1 MLRYIQAG
9 IIKWVTPQTIAQ
21 QGSYSGKFKGGLTDL
36 VAIVQS
42 YFTAGLI
49 TVTGANV
56 DAATTTS
63 VGVVELATLA
73 ETVRGT
79 DTERAVT
86 PSSLAPYTV
95 AIAAAGWAAGGVG
108 RSIKSI
114 TAATHL
120 RGLLPKAYVYGTDG
134 TTYTLIA
141 STSSITIA
149 NGNIVVDIATIDI
162 PANGIIVITQ

>member
-95 AIAAAGWAAGGVG
+95 AIAVAGWTDAGGG
-108 RSIKSI
+108 ISEKSI
-114 TAATHL
+114 DGTTHL
-120 RGLLPKAYVYGTDG
+120 RGLLPKAYVYSTDG
-134 TTYTLIA
+134 TNYTSIV
-141 STSSITIA
+141 STSVIRIS
-149 NGNIVVDIATIDI
+149 NGNITVKIATTDI

>member
-21 QGSYSGKFKGGLTDL
+21 QGSYSGKFKSGLTDL
-36 VAIVQS
+36 VAIIQS

-49 TVTGANV
+49 SVN
-56 DAATTTS
+56 AATNTTS
-63 VGVVELATLA
+63 GVVEFATLA
-73 ETVRGT
+73 ETVAGT

-95 AIAAAGWAAGGVG
+95 AIAVAGWTDAGGG
-108 RSIKSI
+108 ISEKSI
-114 TAATHL
+114 DGTTHL
-120 RGLLPKAYVYGTDG
+120 RGLFPKAYVYSTDD
-134 TTYTLIA
+134 TNYTSIV
-141 STSSITIA
+141 STSVIRISNGDIT
-149 NGNIVVDIATIDI
+149 VKIATTDI

>member
-21 QGSYSGKFKGGLTDL
+21 QGSYSGKFKSGLTDL
-36 VAIVQS
+36 VAIIQS

-49 TVTGANV
+49 SVN
-56 DAATTTS
+56 AATNTTS
-63 VGVVELATLA
+63 GVVELATLA
-73 ETVRGT
+73 ETVAGT

-95 AIAAAGWAAGGVG
+95 AIAAAGWTDAGGG
-108 RSIKSI
+108 ISEKFIDG
-114 TAATHL
+114 TTHL
-120 RGLLPKAYVYGTDG
+120 RGLFPKAYVYSTDD
-134 TTYTLIA
+134 TNYTSIV
-141 STSSITIA
+141 STSVIKISNGDIT
-149 NGNIVVDIATIDI
+149 VKIATTDI